1 MATTEIEVGG
11 VKFTGGKMFAVVT
24 ALSALVGSL
33 YGGFEVYKDYTDMK
47 AKIASYEAP
56 DLSGIE
62 KEVALA
68 VGRAS
73 EAVDYTRDIK
83 DTLRSD
89 IIQLEKDNRLMEKEN
104 RIMVREAQVWFD
116 DRTSSVDTKLRELEE
131 RMDTKIRRALDN
143 PLVK

>member
-1 MATTEIEVGG
+1 MAEIEFGG
-11 VKFTGGKMFAVVT
+11 VKFTGGKMVAIIT

-33 YGGFEVYKDYTDMK
+33 YGGFEIYKDYMDMK
-47 AKIASYEAP
+47 QKISSYQAP

-62 KEVALA
+62 KDVALA
-68 VGRAS
+68 VSRAS

-104 RIMVREAQVWFD
+104 RVMVREAQVWFD
-116 DRTSSVDTKLRELEE
+116 DRTSSIDDKLRQLEE
-131 RMDTKIRRALDN
+131 RTDVKIRRALEN
-143 PLVK
+143 PLVE

>member
-24 ALSALVGSL
+24 ALSALVGFL

-56 DLSGIE
+56 DLSGIK

-68 VGRAS
+68 VARAS

-131 RMDTKIRRALDN
+131 RMDTKIRRALEN